1 MNTLVVIPTYN
12 ECENIENV
20 IGQVLDLGLD
30 IHILVVDDG
39 SPDGTG
45 DIVETLQKNDSRIHL
60 IRRPGKMGMG
70 TAYVRGFKFAIEHN
84 FELVFEMDADL
95 SHNPNDIPRFL
106 EVIGDYDLVI
116 GSRYING
123 VSVVNWPLS
132 RLMLSYFASLYT
144 RIITGIPVKDPT
156 GGFKCFRIEVL
167 KAIDLDQIRSGGYS
181 FQIEMNY
188 KAWKKGFRIKEI
200 PIVFTERT
208 GGSSKMSKKIVREAI
223 FMVWKLPI
231 KNLFGKLQ

>member
-1 MNTLVVIPTYN
+1 MKTLLVIPTYN
-12 ECENIENV
+12 ERENIEKV
-20 IGQVLDLGLD
+20 ITQIFQLGLD

-45 DIVETLQKNDSRIHL
+45 DIVDGLQKSDSRVHL
-60 IRRPGKMGMG
+60 IRRAGKMGLG
-70 TAYVRGFKFAIEHN
+70 TAYVKGFKFAIEN
-84 FELVFEMDADL
+84 DYELVFEMDADL
-95 SHNPNDIPRFL
+95 SHDPKDIPRFL
-106 EVIGDYDLVI
+106 DAIPDYDLVI
-116 GSRYING
+116 GSRYVNG

-132 RLMLSYFASLYT
+132 RLILSYCASLYT

-188 KAWKKGFRIKEI
+188 KAWKKGFRLKEI
-200 PIVFTERT
+200 PIVFTDRT
-208 GGSSKMSKKIVREAI
+208 GGSSKMSKKIVREAVV
-223 FMVWKLPI
+223 MVWKLPI
-231 KNLFGKLQ
+231 KNALGKT

>member
-1 MNTLVVIPTYN
+1 MRILVVIPTYN
-12 ECENIENV
+12 ECENIGKV
-20 IGQVLDLGLD
+20 IAQIFQLGLD

-45 DIVETLQKNDSRIHL
+45 DIVDRLQKSDSRVHL
-60 IRRPGKMGMG
+60 IRRPEKMGLG
-70 TAYVRGFKFAIEHN
+70 TAYVQGFKFAIKN
-84 FELVFEMDADL
+84 NYELVFEMDADL
-95 SHNPNDIPRFL
+95 SHDPKDIPRFL
-106 EVIGDYDLVI
+106 DAIPEYDLVI
-116 GSRYING
+116 GSRYVNG

-132 RLMLSYFASLYT
+132 RLILSYCASLYT

-167 KAIDLDQIRSGGYS
+167 KAIDLDQVRSGGYS

-188 KAWKKGFRIKEI
+188 KAWKKGFRVKEI
-200 PIVFTERT
+200 PIVFTDRT

-223 FMVWKLPI
+223 VMVWKLPI
-231 KNLFGKLQ
+231 KNALGKLK